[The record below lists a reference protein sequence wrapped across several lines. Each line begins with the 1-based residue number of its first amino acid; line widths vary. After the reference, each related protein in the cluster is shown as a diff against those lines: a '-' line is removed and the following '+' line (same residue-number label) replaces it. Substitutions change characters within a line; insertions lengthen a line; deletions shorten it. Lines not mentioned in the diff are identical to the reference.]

1 MESTRRVNLSSFFS
15 THRPEGLV
23 MPPSYLW
30 EDTRLLPLY
39 GAGLSALCLVV
50 YAIYANLPRH
60 ASKTSPPGLDPEVPR
75 TRQNVLRRLIE
86 RAGGSVMVVP
96 KITRVVCSLV
106 LVGLSLV
113 TLFQHQTVP
122 YSGDSPGWIQYVE
135 LVVYVYSTV
144 LALASAV
151 ANNSRLFSFHLSS
164 VLLAMLAV
172 YVYRD
177 VAPLFLR
184 HETPTDVSEGIYLW
198 LKLFVL
204 CEAAIGIPLGMPRAY
219 KPYNPSE
226 PMDPPNK
233 SQTASALSLI
243 LFNWLNET
251 VAKAS
256 RVPHLPLEELPP
268 LVDTYA
274 TQVLVTESFSHVDPF
289 QLGKDEHLFWGLM
302 RVYRREY
309 MIYTVLAVISSIA
322 FVARPLALQGLLA
335 AIEPDGQTSD
345 VYPWA
350 WIILMFVGQTLVTF
364 QEEWYQWINNRI
376 NLRNNA
382 IITELLFEHALR
394 IRVKSE
400 TAQDGGSSGAAADKQ
415 GNLVGRLNNLVS
427 SDLQNVEQGNKI
439 WLQLFVKVPI
449 LVVTNIAFVYGVLG
463 YSAIIGF
470 VSILLLLPVPGY
482 LSKLV
487 QSYQTE
493 KMNRTDSRVQLIN
506 EILNVIR
513 MIKLFGWERR
523 VAGQVEERREAELKL
538 IRKTKYIELVNNL
551 TNHTIPLFT
560 MAFTFGAYT
569 TFQHGILTASR
580 LYSSYTAFMMI
591 TQQMHLMFFA
601 IPVITQGK
609 YPKVSLD
616 RINTFLHN
624 TELLDEYEEAKHGP
638 AHGINFLRPI
648 PEDGTIGIKQT
659 TFTWANDGTSLS
671 SASTPTTPGTIGSGR
686 RQRKFVLN
694 VDGEVLF
701 RRGQINLVVGPTGS
715 GKTSLLM
722 ALLGE
727 MHAIPSGPESFV
739 ELPREGGVALA
750 AQESWIQNETIR
762 ENILFRA
769 PYDET
774 RYKKVITQC
783 ALERDLA
790 LFDAGDKT
798 EVGEKGITM
807 SGGQK
812 ARITLARAIYSS
824 AEILLLDDVLAAL
837 DVHTGRWIV
846 EKCFKGDLVRG
857 RTIILVTHNVALV
870 EPIADFVVA
879 LGTDGRIAS
888 QGSLERALKEDDKLL
903 EELKADEDAIK
914 HADDDVDQ
922 AKASAQPEKDG
933 KLVVA
938 EEIGEGHVGWN
949 TFLLYIN
956 NTSSHKWLYWTSYFL
971 TLAMTHVV
979 INGQTYFLGYWA
991 AQYEDHD
998 PSEVSVPFYMA
1009 VYFGLVTIINS
1020 VYSVCWY
1027 IFVYGSIQASTII
1040 HKDLV
1045 ATVLSSTLRWL
1056 DMTPTSRIIARCTAD
1071 VQAVDMNIPRMLHG
1085 VLEGTVYMLLRV
1097 AAVMLITPIFIVPAI
1112 VVAILAAWIS
1122 QMYMRAQLSVKREMS
1137 NARAPVMGH
1146 FGSAIVGLVSIRAYG
1161 AQEAFKAESCA
1172 RMDKYNRAGFVYD
1185 ALSRWITIRIDV
1197 LGNALSTVL
1206 AAYLTYVARISASE
1220 AGFAMTM
1227 AVGFS
1232 SFILGWMRMFNDFQ
1246 VMANSLERI
1255 QQYMVIEQEVKPT
1268 KTGIPPAYW
1277 PASGD
1282 LRVEKL
1288 SARYSAARL
1297 PYILRLNCS
1306 DGPLVLHEISF
1317 EIKSGERIGIVG
1329 RTGSGK
1335 SSLTLS
1341 LLRCILTEGKVYYDG
1356 LATDSV
1362 NLDALR
1368 SNITIIPQMPE
1379 LLGGTLR
1386 QNLDP
1391 FGQHEDATLNDALR
1405 SAGLFSLQE
1414 EGDNARITLD
1424 SEIAG
1429 GGSNLSVGQRQIIAL
1444 ARAIV
1449 RRSKLLILDEAT
1461 SAIDYETD
1469 TIIQRS
1475 LREELGRDVTVLTV
1489 AHRLQS
1495 IMDADKIMVLDAG
1508 RIVEYD
1514 APSALLKRKDGFFSG
1529 LVDGSGDRTALY
1541 GMAGVAI

>member
-1 MESTRRVNLSSFFS
+1 MS
-15 THRPEGLV
+15 HP
-23 MPPSYLW
+23 
-30 EDTRLLPLY
+30 
-39 GAGLSALCLVV
+39 
-50 YAIYANLPRH
+50 
-60 ASKTSPPGLDPEVPR
+60 
-75 TRQNVLRRLIE
+75 
-86 RAGGSVMVVP
+86 
-96 KITRVVCSLV
+96 
-106 LVGLSLV
+106 
-113 TLFQHQTVP
+113 
-122 YSGDSPGWIQYVE
+122 
-135 LVVYVYSTV
+135 
-144 LALASAV
+144 
-151 ANNSRLFSFHLSS
+151 SRLFSFHLSS
-164 VLLAMLAV
+164 VLLVVLGV
-172 YVYRD
+172 YAYRD
-177 VAPLFLR
+177 VIPLFLR
-184 HETPTDVSEGIYLW
+184 HPSPADAFGGLYLW
-198 LKLFVL
+198 VKLFLLFETAV
-204 CEAAIGIPLGMPRAY
+204 GIPLVMPRVY
-219 KPYNPSE
+219 EPYNPSE
-226 PMDPPNK
+226 PMDSPNK
-233 SQTASALSLI
+233 SQTAPLLSLI

-251 VAKAS
+251 VSKAS
-256 RVPHLPLEELPP
+256 RVPHLPLEDLPP
-268 LVDTYA
+268 LADTYA
-274 TQVLVTESFSHVDPF
+274 TQVLVKESFPHVDPF
-289 QLGKDEHLFWGLM
+289 QLGKDEHLFWGLL
-302 RVYRREY
+302 RVYHRQY
-309 MIYTVLAVISSIA
+309 LIYALLAVISSIA
-322 FVARPLALQGLLA
+322 FLARPIAVKGLLA
-335 AIEPDGQTSD
+335 SLEADGQPSN

-350 WIILMFVGQTLVTF
+350 WIMLLFVGPTLVTF

-400 TAQDGGSSGAAADKQ
+400 TTQAEDHADTAADMQ
-415 GNLVGRLNNLVS
+415 SNLVGRLNNLVS

-449 LVVTNIAFVYGVLG
+449 LVAANIAFVYGVLG
-463 YSAIIGF
+463 YSALIGLA
-470 VSILLLLPVPGY
+470 SILVLLPVPGY

-487 QSYQTE
+487 QNYQVE
-493 KMNRTDSRVQLIN
+493 KMNKTDSRVQLIN
-506 EILNVIR
+506 EVLNVIR

-523 VAGQVEERREAELKL
+523 VASQVEERRKAELKYL
-538 IRKTKYIELVNNL
+538 RKTKFIELINNL
-551 TNHTIPLFT
+551 TNHTIPLLT
-560 MAFTFGAYT
+560 MAITFGAYT
-569 TFQHGILTASR
+569 TFQHGALTASR
-580 LYSSYTAFMMI
+580 LYSTYTAFMMI
-591 TQQMHLMFFA
+591 QQQMHLIFYA
-601 IPVITQGK
+601 IPVITQA
-609 YPKVSLD
+609 KVSLE
-616 RINTFLHN
+616 RINGFLHK
-624 TELLDEYEEAKHGP
+624 TELLDEYEVTKQGSTHGND
-638 AHGINFLRPI
+638 IRRL
-648 PEDGTIGIKQT
+648 PEHRTIGIKQT
-659 TFTWANDGTSLS
+659 TFTWANDGASPS
-671 SASTPTTPGTIGSGR
+671 SVSTPTMPGTLGSGR

-701 RRGQINLVVGPTGS
+701 RRGQINLIVGPTGS

-739 ELPREGGVALA
+739 ELPRAGGVAYA

-762 ENILFRA
+762 DNILFGA
-769 PYDET
+769 PYDES
-774 RYKKVITQC
+774 RYVKVIKQC

-798 EVGEKGITM
+798 EVGEKGITL

-812 ARITLARAIYSS
+812 ARITLARAVYSS

-846 EKCFKGDLVRG
+846 QKCFKGDLVRG
-857 RTIILVTHNVALV
+857 RTIILVSHNVALV
-870 EPIADFVVA
+870 QPIADFVVA
-879 LGTDGRIAS
+879 LGTDGRIVS
-888 QGSLERALKEDDKLL
+888 QGSLDRALKEDRELL
-903 EELKADEDAIK
+903 EELKADEEAIK
-914 HADDDVDQ
+914 NADD
-922 AKASAQPEKDG
+922 KIEKPKVGGQDG
-933 KLVVA
+933 KLGVA

-949 TFLLYIN
+949 AFLLYFK
-956 NTSSHKWLYWTSYFL
+956 NTSSHALLYWTFYIL
-971 TLAMTHVV
+971 TLCITHVV
-979 INGQTYFLGYWA
+979 INAQSYFLGYWA

-1009 VYFGLVTIINS
+1009 GYFGLVTVIDS
-1020 VYSVCWY
+1020 VYAVCWSMY
-1027 IFVYGSIQASTII
+1027 VYGSIRASKII

-1045 ATVLSSTLRWL
+1045 ATILGSTLRWL

-1071 VQAVDMNIPRMLHG
+1071 VQAVDTSISRMLHG

-1097 AAVMLITPIFIVPAI
+1097 AAIMLMTPIFIVPAI
-1112 VVAILAAWIS
+1112 VVAILAGWIS
-1122 QMYMRAQLSVKREMS
+1122 QIYMRAQLSVKREMS
-1137 NARAPVMGH
+1137 NARAPVLGH
-1146 FGSAIVGLVSIRAYG
+1146 FGSAIAGLVSIRAYG
-1161 AQEAFKAESCA
+1161 AQEVFKAESCA
-1172 RMDKYNRAGFVYD
+1172 RMDRYNRAGFVYD
-1185 ALSRWITIRIDV
+1185 ALSRWITIRIDI

-1220 AGFAMTM
+1220 AGFAMSM

-1232 SFILGWMRMFNDFQ
+1232 SFILGWMRTFNDFQ

-1255 QQYMVIEQEVKPT
+1255 QQYMIVEQEPKPT
-1268 KTGIPPAYW
+1268 KDGVPPAYW

-1288 SARYSAARL
+1288 SARYS
-1297 PYILRLNCS
+1297 P
-1306 DGPLVLHEISF
+1306 DGPRVLYDISF

-1335 SSLTLS
+1335 SSLALS

-1356 LATDSV
+1356 IPTDSI
-1362 NLDALR
+1362 NLDVLR

-1391 FGQHEDATLNDALR
+1391 FGQHDDATLNDALR
-1405 SAGLFSLQE
+1405 SGGLFSLQN

-1469 TIIQRS
+1469 AVIQKS

-1495 IMDADKIMVLDAG
+1495 IMDTDKIMVLDAG
-1508 RIVEYD
+1508 NIVEYD
-1514 APSALLKRKDGFFSG
+1514 APSALLKRKDGFFRD
-1529 LVDGSGDRTALY
+1529 LVDGSGDRAALY
-1541 GMAGVAI
+1541 AMAGVVAV